1 MPTLGDTAQ
10 TDPVD
15 LSEPAGRPIQSG
27 CESPLRPAASLNLNA
42 QCGGFP
48 AERTLALGC
57 TSFIQAMPSSL
68 STAVRVGRS
77 PRVKLPTWRFA
88 SLPHRTHKLM
98 DQRNRGTICGL
109 LRGAPAFYR
118 RGVKLVPF
126 QEDWSSARL
135 RVGPGNGPFRLSP
148 GLRDRSFTNTRNP
161 RFGGRRPHPARAQA
175 KGPVR
180 LAQD

>member
-1 MPTLGDTAQ
+1 MR
-10 TDPVD
+10 V
-15 LSEPAGRPIQSG
+15 
-27 CESPLRPAASLNLNA
+27 AASLNLNE

-68 STAVRVGRS
+68 STAVRVGRL

-88 SLPHRTHKLM
+88 SSPHRTHKLM

-109 LRGAPAFYR
+109 LREAPAFYQ

-135 RVGPGNGPFRLSP
+135 RRPASRALPVIARAPSPHLSKHKKPQARAAAPGPGPGCLESCLDQAPAQMSECTMMSP
-148 GLRDRSFTNTRNP
+148 WHQHLT
-161 RFGGRRPHPARAQA
+161 
-175 KGPVR
+175 
-180 LAQD
+180 